1 MNARPETARLE
12 TELRGDT
19 LVITAFG
26 SWSIHAQ
33 TSEARAMGRAADAA
47 LAALPLPGK
56 NEDGPAGPRRLELC
70 VQAIEMLVLETLE
83 IIS

>member
-47 LAALPLPGK
+47 VTGK
-56 NEDGPAGPRRLELC
+56 E
-70 VQAIEMLVLETLE
+70 
-83 IIS
+83 